1 MGQRP
6 GAGLLLLLKAIEK
19 KSALLAAMATSEVLE
34 FGAFQV
40 SWQDMCQAIPG
51 TEAEIILDPVV
62 EKPTERVL

>member
-1 MGQRP
+1 
-6 GAGLLLLLKAIEK
+6 
-19 KSALLAAMATSEVLE
+19 MATSEVLE